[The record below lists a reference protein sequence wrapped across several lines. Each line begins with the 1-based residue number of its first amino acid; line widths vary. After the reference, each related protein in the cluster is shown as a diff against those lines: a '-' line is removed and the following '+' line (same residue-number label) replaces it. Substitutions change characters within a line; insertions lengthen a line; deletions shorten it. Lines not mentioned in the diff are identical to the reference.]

1 MADIKFSQLNSLSS
15 ADLKDSDVLVIN
27 DVSVSTTK
35 QITREAFLDGFTRNV
50 VDSGTGA
57 KIAGDFTVDN
67 ELTVGGD
74 LETTG
79 KITFGSLQ
87 DHAEGIFISK
97 FVDAAD
103 TIANNLTDS
112 SIPTSLAV
120 RDYVALQ
127 TASNIASYA
136 YHTADRWRVSANGT
150 GASTGRVTDMSVV
163 TNTDIAGDFIGN
175 YVRFNT
181 TTAATSPASNASVG
195 YNYRMEPQDII
206 PYLGKEMT
214 LSFYARSNAGIA
226 INSGF
231 VSGTTASSITFI
243 NSGDSSTWVTLTSD
257 WKRYTFTFTLGL
269 TVPTTHMD
277 IGIRHQPGIV
287 GNVDLTGI
295 QLEQGNTATVF
306 EHRTYAEEL
315 ALCQRYCYAAVAD
328 GSIDNY
334 APLANGR
341 YYSAT
346 NAQFNIFF
354 PVTMRYPP
362 TLDSN
367 TTAAGTFFYN
377 TGGGFG
383 GVEATQLTLN
393 ERSYNSA
400 TVTTSG
406 ATGQTA
412 GDGTTLYSHDAEVA
426 KLIFTAEL

>member
-1 MADIKFSQLNSLSS
+1 
-15 ADLKDSDVLVIN
+15 
-27 DVSVSTTK
+27 
-35 QITREAFLDGFTRNV
+35 
-50 VDSGTGA
+50 
-57 KIAGDFTVDN
+57 
-67 ELTVGGD
+67 
-74 LETTG
+74 
-79 KITFGSLQ
+79 
-87 DHAEGIFISK
+87 
-97 FVDAAD
+97 
-103 TIANNLTDS
+103 
-112 SIPTSLAV
+112 
-120 RDYVALQ
+120 
-127 TASNIASYA
+127 
-136 YHTADRWRVSANGT
+136 
-150 GASTGRVTDMSVV
+150 MSVV